1 MLTRRNGT
9 TVIAGLATLLLM
21 VALVACTREVPGPER
36 VVEVEVAGPE
46 TIVEVTVVVPATPE
60 PAMEA
65 KQTLPLERVRY
76 GVPGEITHLDPG
88 PPV

>member
-9 TVIAGLATLLLM
+9 KVIAGLVTLLLM

-46 TIVEVTVVVPATPE
+46 S
-60 PAMEA
+60 
-65 KQTLPLERVRY
+65 R
-76 GVPGEITHLDPG
+76 
-88 PPV
+88 